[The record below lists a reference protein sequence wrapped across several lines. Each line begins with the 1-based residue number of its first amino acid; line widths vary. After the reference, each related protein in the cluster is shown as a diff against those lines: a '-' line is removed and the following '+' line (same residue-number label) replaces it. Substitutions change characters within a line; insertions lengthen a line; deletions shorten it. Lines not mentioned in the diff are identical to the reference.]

1 MAHIV
6 HTTNRFGSR
15 HLNER
20 QSQTRL
26 QSSWSTKSCRAVIV
40 SCVSCCFRV
49 KHPLTSYL
57 HTHVEHDIKTQVLY
71 MYIFPLCIKTFYFT
85 PPNCFWPMMWH
96 VFIWTNKKTK
106 QTTRRGFCRL
116 WSVWAPVCSS
126 PSEKKGEKW
135 VSIMCVYE
143 GGRIR
148 VVGRRR
154 RRNKKNQEL
163 FIRKRGNV

>member
-96 VFIWTNKKTK
+96 VFYMN
-106 QTTRRGFCRL
+106 QQ
-116 WSVWAPVCSS
+116 
-126 PSEKKGEKW
+126 
-135 VSIMCVYE
+135 
-143 GGRIR
+143 
-148 VVGRRR
+148 
-154 RRNKKNQEL
+154 KNQTNNAPRIL
-163 FIRKRGNV
+163 SSLVRLSSCMFLTIRKKRREMSLYYVRVWRRKDPSGGKKKKKK

>member
-96 VFIWTNKKTK
+96 VFIWTNKKKPNK
-106 QTTRRGFCRL
+106 QRAEDFVVFGPFELLYVPHHQKKKERNESLLRACMKEEGSECWEEEEEEIKRIK
-116 WSVWAPVCSS
+116 SS
-126 PSEKKGEKW
+126 S
-135 VSIMCVYE
+135 
-143 GGRIR
+143 
-148 VVGRRR
+148 
-154 RRNKKNQEL
+154 
-163 FIRKRGNV
+163 